1 MFFKRIP
8 HRILLDTTINEHQ
21 VVIRYLHPSDVK
33 PLHRYIN
40 ELSQERTYIT
50 FQGDMISL
58 QEEEKHVK
66 DVMVAIEQ
74 KREVKLVLVVDDV
87 LSGSTEVIL
96 ESRITAHRGNL
107 GLSIA
112 KQVRGMGLGELFLR
126 TVIEEAKRVLPGLR
140 IIQLTCF
147 ATNKPALS
155 LYKKVG
161 FEERGRIPGA
171 IFYNG
176 EYLDELIL
184 TLEIT

>member
-1 MFFKRIP
+1 MFFKRIE
-8 HRILLDTTINEHQ
+8 HRVLVDATVDEHH
-21 VVIRYLHPSDVK
+21 VVIRYLHPRDVK
-33 PLHRYIN
+33 ALHRYIN

-50 FQGDMISL
+50 FQGDIISL

-66 DVMVAIEQ
+66 AVLAAMEQ

-87 LSGSTEVIL
+87 LCGSTEVIL

-112 KQVRGMGLGELFLR
+112 KHVRGQGLGELFLR
-126 TVIEEAKRVLPGLR
+126 SVIDEAKRVLPGLR

-147 ATNKPALS
+147 ATNQPALS

-161 FEERGRIPGA
+161 FVERGRIPGA

-176 EYLDELIL
+176 NYLDELIL
-184 TLEIT
+184 TRSVV